1 MRPLL
6 LTTALLFPLA
16 AFAAGS
22 DDSTPPKPS
31 KSTTECD
38 AGMVYDTTSG
48 ACVVIKDSK
57 LEDDALYEAAREYA
71 YAGRYDDALDAL
83 GAMSED
89 GTDRI
94 LTYKGF
100 IHRKLGD
107 MDKGMSF
114 YQAALEKNPDNILT
128 RSYMGQAFV
137 EIGKTGQAKLQLAYI
152 RNSGGEGTWAETS
165 LMKAIKTG
173 KGYSY

>member
-1 MRPLL
+1 MRSLL
-6 LTTALLFPLA
+6 LTAAFVFPVA

-22 DDSTPPKPS
+22 EDTSPPK
-31 KSTTECD
+31 TTETAAC
-38 AGMVYDTTSG
+38 AEGMVYDAAAS

-57 LEDDALYEAAREYA
+57 LDDDALYEAAREYA
-71 YAGRYDDALDAL
+71 YAERYDDALDAL
-83 GAMSED
+83 GAMDEKAS
-89 GTDRI
+89 DRI

-107 MDKGMSF
+107 METGMTF
-114 YQAALEKNPDNILT
+114 YNAALEMNPDNILT

-137 EIGKTGQAKLQLAYI
+137 ELGMVEKAKTQLSEI
-152 RNSGGEGTWAETS
+152 RTRGGVGTWAELS
-165 LMKAIKTG
+165 LAEAIKTG

>member
-6 LTTALLFPLA
+6 LSAALVFPFA
-16 AFAAGS
+16 VFAAGS
-22 DDSTPPKPS
+22 EDSSPPTPT
-31 KSTTECD
+31 KSTTECPE
-38 AGMVYDTTSG
+38 GQVYDQAAETCIAIKG
-48 ACVVIKDSK
+48 AS
-57 LEDDALYEAAREYA
+57 LEDDTLFEAAREFA
-71 YAGRYDDALDAL
+71 YAERYDDALDAL
-83 GAMSED
+83 GAMKED

-107 MDKGMSF
+107 MDEGMTF
-114 YQAALEKNPDNILT
+114 YKAALEKNPDNILT

-137 EIGKTGQAKLQLAYI
+137 ELGKTGQAKLQLAYI
-152 RNSGGEGTWAETS
+152 RNSGGAGTWAEES
-165 LMKAIKTG
+165 LMKAIESG